1 MLSRTKLEEFLT
13 GPPFEVELHDRDRR
27 ADIIKPLPKIF
38 DIHGN
43 EEHLFDTSGKL
54 KLSQLF
60 KSNSSPTF
68 PSKHM
73 SVSCRNSGYSF
84 DLNDFR

>member
-1 MLSRTKLEEFLT
+1 MALQCSGVLSRTKLEEFLT

-43 EEHLFDTSGKL
+43 EEHLFDTSGKFIIL
-54 KLSQLF
+54 
-60 KSNSSPTF
+60 TF
-68 PSKHM
+68 TYQRTD
-73 SVSCRNSGYSF
+73 VCIEQ
-84 DLNDFR
+84 